1 MYTNGISLSGNL
13 MSTPIAAAA
22 AAAAAAGGLYGSY
35 ETRQAAPAL
44 LSFSFVAVFALALHR
59 VEAAAPAPPSY
70 QLLLVL
76 LMVVLS
82 FGLHLQYLPAGVWCA
97 PPSLPPASPTCAL
110 SPSHTSTCVDTR
122 RSCFFALML
131 CKNELLMP
139 PPQATRSEKRD

>member
-1 MYTNGISLSGNL
+1 
-13 MSTPIAAAA
+13 MSTPLAVIAAAA
-22 AAAAAAGGLYGSY
+22 AAVGGLYGSY
-35 ETRQAAPAL
+35 ETGQAAPAL
-44 LSFSFVAVFALALHR
+44 LSSSFAAVFAFALHR
-59 VEAAAPAPPSY
+59 VEAAAPAPPQY

-97 PPSLPPASPTCAL
+97 PLLPPPTTPTCRTRACT
-110 SPSHTSTCVDTR
+110 HTHTQYINVYFAFPPRVTL

-139 PPQATRSEKRD
+139 APQALRSDKMD